1 MQVLEITIFYKQCIV
16 ELGSLQWT
24 NGLVSPWLKNMH
36 LLVYMDTT
44 CMWICTWNNFYD
56 RFDQLRLQIL

>member
-36 LLVYMDTT
+36 LLVYMDTMQDALGT
-44 CMWICTWNNFYD
+44 IGYFMTDLIN
-56 RFDQLRLQIL
+56 LL